1 MQKFFDVK
9 NGIAFLNLLAD
20 GVEQSEAYMRLTYYE
35 FIHAIIFDE
44 PNDLVREDLAAQ
56 IREQIKRVYK
66 DRIKGLKPAELLAA
80 ITSQASQIAYS
91 KLDMDMLTDRDFS
104 DEVELFA
111 IARGAIRLESTIM
124 REFSYR
130 DEDPMSEDDPRHPL
144 SY

>member
-20 GVEQSEAYMRLTYYE
+20 GVERSEAYMHITYYE

-44 PNDLVREDLAAQ
+44 PNELVREDLAAE
-56 IREQIKRVYK
+56 IRKQIKLVYK
-66 DRIKGLKPAELLAA
+66 DRIRGLKPAELLTA
-80 ITSQASQIAYS
+80 ITNQASQIAYS

-111 IARGAIRLESTIM
+111 IARGAIRLESTIS
-124 REFSYR
+124 REFSYQ
-130 DEDPMSEDDPRHPL
+130 DEDPMPEDDPRHPL